1 MPQAPF
7 RTFPLTRRRALTGS
21 AAALVVFGLLLWWL
35 LPLGQKSP
43 SGEVT
48 FSTGTQN
55 GVYVRYGKLLDKALA
70 HDLPRLD
77 VTLKE
82 SEGSWDNVTRVA
94 TGRADFTI
102 AAADAVAKYQE
113 EHRPGADRLRGCAR
127 LYDDYMQL
135 VVPRDSTIEKVADLR
150 GKKVAVGGPRSGVWL
165 IAEKVLAAA
174 DLDADKDIV
183 PVNLGISGMADALKS
198 GKIDAFFWSGGL
210 PTNNVQELSEEFPVR
225 LVEMGSLL
233 DRLRAM
239 SDASARYYRAAVMPA
254 DTYPDAQQGKAVST
268 LAVANLLV
276 TTDRTDP
283 ELTEAVTRT
292 VIDSRDSI
300 GNTVH
305 AAQLVDLRT
314 AVYTDPLALHEG
326 ARRYYR
332 SVKP

>member
-7 RTFPLTRRRALTGS
+7 RPFPLTRRRALTGS

-35 LPLGQKSP
+35 LPLGPASP
-43 SGEVT
+43 SGEIR
-48 FSTGTQN
+48 FSTGTRN
-55 GVYVRYGKLLDKALA
+55 GVYVRYGNLLDEALA
-70 HDLPRLD
+70 DDLPRLD
-77 VTLKE
+77 VRLDE

-94 TGRADFTI
+94 TGKADFTI

-113 EHRPGADRLRGCAR
+113 ENRSGADRLRGCAR

-135 VVPRDSTIEKVADLR
+135 VVPAGSSVKKVADLR
-150 GKKVAVGGPRSGVWL
+150 DKRVAVGTPGSGVRL

-174 DLDADKDIV
+174 DLDIDKDIV
-183 PVNLGISGMADALKS
+183 PVDLGIGTMADALKS

-210 PTNNVQELSEEFPVR
+210 PTNNVKTLSEDFPIR

-233 DRLRAM
+233 DRLRKM
-239 SDASARYYRAAVMPA
+239 SDPSARYYRAAVMPA
-254 DTYPDAQQGKAVST
+254 DTYPDAQQGQAVNT
-268 LAVANLLV
+268 LAVANLLI

-283 ELTEAVTRT
+283 KLTEAVTRT